1 MVKDLLTAAGV
12 QERGSRF
19 TKPPAGTYAVWFDH
33 VTAGG
38 ADGQAPSIF
47 RHDITLE
54 LYSPK
59 QDPQSEAAIEQ
70 QLGLRGLEWEKGERY
85 WIQTEQ
91 IYQTVYDFSYTE
103 KRRIL

>member
-1 MVKDLLTAAGV
+1 MVKDLLTAAGI

-59 QDPQSEAAIEQ
+59 QDQQSEASIEQ

-91 IYQTVYDFSYTE
+91 LYQTVYDFSYTE